1 MKKNKNISRTF
12 ISLIAVAGLL
22 LGNVSLASEK
32 GAPTMVKQ
40 GNAKVE
46 KQVQDNTRSE
56 AGKQRQSIVEEAVT
70 ALEQTNN
77 AIKAL
82 VKKDKKAALEALAL
96 VTGKLEL
103 VLAREPEL
111 ANAPI
116 DVRVEQFD
124 LYASVDT
131 VKATVKEAADLLDD
145 SEVQQARALLS
156 GLSSEIDI
164 IVTALPLKAYTEG
177 IKDVA
182 KLIDQEKYDEASSG
196 LYDLLSTMVITR
208 NIIPLPILRAEGL
221 LTKADELAGK
231 EGRSNEESKELV
243 ALLDNAKAQIE
254 MAESLGYGDKKQY
267 KAFYRKIKEIRKKTE
282 GNKFGKDF
290 MKELKDA
297 LKEFKETIFSHN
309 NKIGE
314 K

>member
-22 LGNVSLASEK
+22 LGNVALASEK

-56 AGKQRQSIVEEAVT
+56 AGKQRESIVEEAVT

-182 KLIDQEKYDEASSG
+182 KLIDQEKYDEASRG

-221 LTKADELAGK
+221 AHK
-231 EGRSNEESKELV
+231 S
-243 ALLDNAKAQIE
+243 
-254 MAESLGYGDKKQY
+254 
-267 KAFYRKIKEIRKKTE
+267 
-282 GNKFGKDF
+282 
-290 MKELKDA
+290 
-297 LKEFKETIFSHN
+297 
-309 NKIGE
+309 
-314 K
+314 